1 MYLAVELPF
10 GLFIHYFLT
19 LSVAFFRR
27 ALPTFASEKPPMTTL
42 QVIALIVSGIF
53 VGFINTLAGGG
64 TIISLSLFMFM
75 GLPVDVANGTNRIA
89 VILQNMTSV
98 TTFRKQKLLDV
109 RKALWLSAPAV
120 AGSVL
125 GAQLSVQ
132 IDEATFRKAIAVV
145 MLMMVFFIL
154 TKPSR
159 WLKGR
164 EDLQKQKVSPLQML
178 IFFAIGVYGGFVQV
192 GVGYFLLAGIVLG
205 AGYDLVKAN
214 AIKVFIV
221 LLYTVFA
228 LLVFIWHN
236 KVNWQFGLVHAIG
249 NIIGAFVASRYAAAW
264 GANFVRWF
272 IIVIIL
278 ISSAD
283 LLGIIDIRAMFR

>member
-1 MYLAVELPF
+1 MSTFE
-10 GLFIHYFLT
+10 
-19 LSVAFFRR
+19 
-27 ALPTFASEKPPMTTL
+27 AL
-42 QVIALIVSGIF
+42 ALIVSGVF

-64 TIISLSLFMFM
+64 TIISLSLFIFM
-75 GLPVDVANGTNRIA
+75 GLPADVANGTNRIA
-89 VILQNMTSV
+89 VILQNLTSV
-98 TTFRKQKLLDV
+98 TTFSQQKLLDTK
-109 RKALWLSAPAV
+109 KALWLSLPAV
-120 AGSVL
+120 IGSIL
-125 GAQLSVQ
+125 GARFSVE

-154 TKPSR
+154 TKPKK
-159 WLKGR
+159 WLKGK
-164 EDLQKQKVSPLQML
+164 DALQKSKVSPLQML

-221 LLYTVFA
+221 LFYTVFA
-228 LLVFIWHN
+228 LMVFIWYG
-236 KVNWQFGLVHAIG
+236 KLNWQFGLVHAIG

-283 LLGIIDIRAMFR
+283 LLGIIDIRAMF

>member
-1 MYLAVELPF
+1 MSSLE
-10 GLFIHYFLT
+10 I
-19 LSVAFFRR
+19 
-27 ALPTFASEKPPMTTL
+27 
-42 QVIALIVSGIF
+42 IALIVSGVF

-75 GLPVDVANGTNRIA
+75 GLPADIANGTNRIA

-98 TTFRKQKLLDV
+98 TTFRQQKLLDT
-109 RKALWLSAPAV
+109 RKALWLSIPTV
-120 AGSVL
+120 IGSII

-154 TKPSR
+154 TKPAK
-159 WLKGR
+159 WLKGQ
-164 EDLQKQKVSPLQML
+164 EALQLKKVSPLQML
-178 IFFAIGVYGGFVQV
+178 IFFGIGIYGGFVQV

-221 LLYTVFA
+221 LLYTLFA
-228 LLVFIWHN
+228 LVVFVVN
-236 KVNWQFGLVHAIG
+236 DKVNWQFGLIHAIG
-249 NIIGAFVASRYAAAW
+249 NIIGAYVASRYAVNW
-264 GANFVRWF
+264 GASFIRWF
-272 IIVIIL
+272 IIVIIF
-278 ISSAD
+278 ITSAD
-283 LLGIIDIRAMFR
+283 LFGIIDIRGMFS